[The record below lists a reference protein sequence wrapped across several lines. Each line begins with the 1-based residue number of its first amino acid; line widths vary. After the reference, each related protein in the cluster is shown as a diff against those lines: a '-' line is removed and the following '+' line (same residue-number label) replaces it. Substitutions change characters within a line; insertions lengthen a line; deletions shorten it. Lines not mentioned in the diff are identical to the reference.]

1 MQITGEIK
9 SSYFSYHLLVN
20 KKKSLQLLI
29 NNLQLH
35 FKRVTDLYKEDLI
48 KKSDLLETELK
59 MVEAKMNV
67 ETVKRKIEEEK
78 IRFNRLTTYDVNQ
91 IESNYHEIAGTFNE
105 SVDRF
110 ASFHPTL
117 KNIGHQVRLLQL
129 QKKIVSGKYLPQVA
143 GFAQLHYGRPGI
155 DFFKNQWSLYFQGG
169 LSASMKLFDWHKK
182 KQDHQVADA
191 SIRQLE
197 NRKQELLIEVKK
209 NLKQLYTGLRSI
221 ESQLTLAKQLAST
234 AGEDAQLKEE
244 LYKENQSANIDYL
257 SALINKERYE
267 AMQQEFIFQ
276 GQLLKMTIN
285 MLVGGK

>member
-1 MQITGEIK
+1 
-9 SSYFSYHLLVN
+9 
-20 KKKSLQLLI
+20 
-29 NNLQLH
+29 
-35 FKRVTDLYKEDLI
+35 
-48 KKSDLLETELK
+48 
-59 MVEAKMNV
+59 
-67 ETVKRKIEEEK
+67 
-78 IRFNRLTTYDVNQ
+78 
-91 IESNYHEIAGTFNE
+91 
-105 SVDRF
+105 
-110 ASFHPTL
+110 
-117 KNIGHQVRLLQL
+117 
-129 QKKIVSGKYLPQVA
+129 LPQVA